1 MDAIIKLA
9 NQHILE
15 WESRLAHIDEMAERA
30 RELHGK
36 EPEGSD
42 LHKQLSDIKTYRQ
55 QLSLDLLETQ
65 NHRNDS
71 SPTASPSEGS
81 LHAALEATGLQLEQM
96 LGSIVGADAPRRR
109 KMDQA
114 D

>member
-1 MDAIIKLA
+1 
-9 NQHILE
+9 
-15 WESRLAHIDEMAERA
+15 
-30 RELHGK
+30 LHGK

>member
-9 NQHILE
+9 NQHVLE
-15 WESRLAHIDEMAERA
+15 WESRLAHIDEMAGRA

-42 LHKQLSDIKTYRQ
+42 LHKKLSEIKTYRQ

-65 NHRNDS
+65 NYSAGS
-71 SPTASPSEGS
+71 SPLESPSES
-81 LHAALEATGLQLEQM
+81 TLHAALEATGLQLEQM
-96 LGSIVGADAPRRR
+96 LESIVGAGTPRRR
-109 KMDQA
+109 KLDQT

>member
-15 WESRLAHIDEMAERA
+15 WESRLAHIDEMAARA
-30 RELHGK
+30 RALHGK

-42 LHKQLSDIKTYRQ
+42 LHKKLSEIKTYRQ

-65 NHRNDS
+65 PNRAGS
-71 SPTASPSEGS
+71 SPTASTSDSS
-81 LHAALEATGLQLEQM
+81 LHSALEATGLQLEQM
-96 LGSIVGADAPRRR
+96 LESIVGAGTPRRR
-109 KMDQA
+109 KLDQA